1 MVLLNVN
8 FFQAMTQYYVQ
19 GGSVVGMS
27 IITIFFVA
35 MLFAAWKAP
44 NWVEELGQAALVAG
58 ILWFLIGANQAF
70 ADINEVGYISNIS
83 KTAFFIWLK
92 IQSTL
97 IMHGVAVYI
106 ISLIIRSVQKF
117 RS

>member
-1 MVLLNVN
+1 
-8 FFQAMTQYYVQ
+8 MTQYYVQ
-19 GGSVVGMS
+19 GGSVGGMS

-70 ADINEVGYISNIS
+70 ADINEVGNIS
-83 KTAFFIWLK
+83 KTAVYIWLK

-97 IMHGVAVYI
+97 MMYGVAVYI
-106 ISLIIRSVQKF
+106 LSLVIRSVQKL
-117 RS
+117 RV